1 MISGSVD
8 NVISA
13 AALPYLFGMRL
24 LYPGFSKLVSS
35 FNLKRPEVL
44 EGGMQVSL
52 GAGAPPWFF
61 YWQRADFSRSAPLSG
76 PSAPQ
81 HPQREP
87 ADLSGCGLDPARLL
101 LRPVLAAK
109 QQLMIPQG
117 GFIC

>member
-8 NVISA
+8 NVIFA

-35 FNLKRPEVL
+35 FNLKRPGGPGRGRCTALVL
-44 EGGMQVSL
+44 L
-52 GAGAPPWFF
+52 LPAGWIFPGL
-61 YWQRADFSRSAPLSG
+61 RPLSG

-87 ADLSGCGLDPARLL
+87 ADLSGCGLDPVGLL

>member
-35 FNLKRPEVL
+35 FNLKRP
-44 EGGMQVSL
+44 GGDQA

-61 YWQRADFSRSAPLSG
+61 YCSGRIFPVCAPLRAVRT
-76 PSAPQ
+76 SASS
-81 HPQREP
+81 
-87 ADLSGCGLDPARLL
+87 AGAC
-101 LRPVLAAK
+101 
-109 QQLMIPQG
+109 
-117 GFIC
+117 

>member
-8 NVISA
+8 NVIFA

-35 FNLKRPEVL
+35 FNLKRPEGLGRGRCTALVL
-44 EGGMQVSL
+44 LLAARRIFLCPSPGC
-52 GAGAPPWFF
+52 PH
-61 YWQRADFSRSAPLSG
+61 LSI
-76 PSAPQ
+76 
-81 HPQREP
+81 QREP
-87 ADLSGCGLDPARLL
+87 ADLSGCGLDPVRLL

>member
-35 FNLKRPEVL
+35 FNLKRP
-44 EGGMQVSL
+44 GGDQA

-61 YWQRADFSRSAPLSG
+61 YWQRADFSRAAPLSG

-87 ADLSGCGLDPARLL
+87 ADLSGCGLDPVHLL
-101 LRPVLAAK
+101 LRPILAAK

>member
-35 FNLKRPEVL
+35 FNLKRP
-44 EGGMQVSL
+44 GGDQA

-61 YWQRADFSRSAPLSG
+61 YCQRADFPGLRPSPGRPHLSILSG
-76 PSAPQ
+76 SLLIFQDAASIL
-81 HPQREP
+81 R
-87 ADLSGCGLDPARLL
+87 ACFSGRFW
-101 LRPVLAAK
+101 R
-109 QQLMIPQG
+109 QNSN
-117 GFIC
+117 

>member
-13 AALPYLFGMRL
+13 AGLPYLFGMRL

-35 FNLKRPEVL
+35 FNLKRP
-44 EGGMQVSL
+44 GGTRPGPVHRL
-52 GAGAPPWFF
+52 GSSIGSGRTFPGLRPSPG
-61 YWQRADFSRSAPLSG
+61 RPHLSILSG
-76 PSAPQ
+76 SLLTVCAPVDAS
-81 HPQREP
+81 H
-87 ADLSGCGLDPARLL
+87 RLA
-101 LRPVLAAK
+101 VLAAK

>member
-8 NVISA
+8 NVIFA

-35 FNLKRPEVL
+35 FNLKRPEGLGRGRCTALVL
-44 EGGMQVSL
+44 L
-52 GAGAPPWFF
+52 LA
-61 YWQRADFSRSAPLSG
+61 RADFSRSAPLSG
-76 PSAPQ
+76 LSAPQ

-87 ADLSGCGLDPARLL
+87 ADLSGCGLDPVRLL

>member
-8 NVISA
+8 NVIFA

-35 FNLKRPEVL
+35 FNLKRPEGLGRGRCTALVL
-44 EGGMQVSL
+44 LLAAGG
-52 GAGAPPWFF
+52 
-61 YWQRADFSRSAPLSG
+61 FSRSAPLSG
-76 PSAPQ
+76 LSAPQ

-87 ADLSGCGLDPARLL
+87 ADLSGCGLDPVRLL

>member
-8 NVISA
+8 NVIFA

-35 FNLKRPEVL
+35 FNLKRPE
-44 EGGMQVSL
+44 GL
-52 GAGAPPWFF
+52 GRGRCTPWFF

-76 PSAPQ
+76 LSAPQ

-87 ADLSGCGLDPARLL
+87 ADLSGCGLDPVRLL